1 MKKIRSAEL
10 LVAVA
15 IVTSATVMLIRE
27 YTQSQDM
34 SSTNAHATMSSC
46 SATRDGLMPARC
58 EPMRGERRME
68 HDTQPQR
75 DARQQL
81 WV

>member
-1 MKKIRSAEL
+1 MKKIRSAEW

-27 YTQSQDM
+27 STQSQDIA
-34 SSTNAHATMSSC
+34 STNAHATMSC
-46 SATRDGLMPARC
+46 ATTRDGLMPARC

-68 HDTQPQR
+68 HDTQSQR

>member
-34 SSTNAHATMSSC
+34 ASANAHAAMSSC
-46 SATRDGLMPARC
+46 STTRDGLMPARC
-58 EPMRGERRME
+58 ELMRGERRME
-68 HDTQPQR
+68 HDIQPQH